1 MSFQR
6 ATESRVEQR
15 RSLSCRT
22 TSDVCHQ
29 QYLVGYLAL
38 DDSAWYSLCRQRHD
52 HSLLGKNMVLVRS
65 GTLARLARTRALI
78 DSHCPA
84 RCPTTFVDV
93 TSHCCALLLAR
104 LAWMRPLI
112 DSHCRAHC
120 QSTLVDVTS
129 HCCAVLRSHARQC
142 YDHSQTLYKYQ
153 HDRVSTTSPQ
163 KHAATQH
170 NHHISARCL
179 PQDRPRSHGTR

>member
-1 MSFQR
+1 LLARQ
-6 ATESRVEQR
+6 ESDK
-15 RSLSCRT
+15 S
-22 TSDVCHQ
+22 
-29 QYLVGYLAL
+29 
-38 DDSAWYSLCRQRHD
+38 
-52 HSLLGKNMVLVRS
+52 LVRS
-65 GTLARLARTRALI
+65 ATLARLARTIALI

-84 RCPTTFVDV
+84 RRPTTFVDV
-93 TSHCCALLLAR
+93 TSHCRALLLACLARTRPLIDSHCRAHCQSTFVDVTTHCRALLLAR
-104 LAWMRPLI
+104 LARTRQLI

-129 HCCAVLRSHARQC
+129 HCRAVLRSHARQC

-179 PQDRPRSHGTR
+179 S